1 MTIDPDHTPSST
13 RRILLLLLACVLAL
27 ALPFMVMRAIA
38 PRPASSAD
46 PAGVAALVAGSAA
59 ATAPRGTSTNRPTAR
74 TATTGRTATATGATS
89 TSAPSSTTS
98 TSAASS
104 STSGPAGGTE
114 ALAADAEAC
123 RLANLRQQSPLSAA
137 AVSLAQFDKHI
148 DAMNLLVAGKITL
161 AVATTF
167 WDQTRV
173 GAAQNAAAF
182 RSADKQ
188 LTAAT
193 STCRPPDP
201 SVAYSTPYG
210 QLLAIS
216 GCANAIKARTTELAR
231 ARAAVTTW
239 EHHIHDMEMLR
250 TGHIT
255 PAQATAAWSKNW
267 RTGAGQLAAY
277 DAAAAAAAKLHCSL
291 D

>member
-1 MTIDPDHTPSST
+1 MSLDPDHTPSST

-46 PAGVAALVAGSAA
+46 PAGAAALVAGTAA
-59 ATAPRGTSTNRPTAR
+59 ATAPRGTSANRPTAR
-74 TATTGRTATATGATS
+74 TVTTSR

-104 STSGPAGGTE
+104 TTSGPAGGTD

-188 LTAAT
+188 VAAAT
-193 STCRPPDP
+193 STCQPPDP

-216 GCANAIKARTTELAR
+216 GCARAIKARTMALAR

-250 TGHIT
+250 MGHIT

-267 RTGAGQLAAY
+267 KTGAGQLAAY
-277 DAAAAAAAKLHCSL
+277 DAAAAAATKLPCSL